1 VNLALLAA
9 ALGSVTAAVEPTFAD
24 GGPAPLPGLTEADA
38 GAEYEAV
45 PDGGEIDFYPDAGA
59 KVGPQWLRFE
69 GNRVLPDE
77 VYELEL
83 NLPPD
88 AEPSTEMASQIE
100 HTVYRFL
107 RKAGYDIATVNAKL
121 ENGIIT
127 VHIDEGRLEKIV
139 FRGGLTV
146 QTLQFKVALF
156 LDQDIFNRYAL
167 ERQIE
172 KLSQSIGIHI
182 VRWALV
188 PTANPDH
195 IGWQLTHLP
204 AIEGMELLHERE
216 PYELHF
222 WFEEHDW
229 NVGTG
234 ADLRSSYLDGLEIGV
249 NRQGRSLLADGDRW
263 RVAASIGGGIRK
275 RILDQ
280 SYYPHFS
287 RAFGEIK
294 YYLPPIGDALEVYF
308 WLTGTVIG
316 RNRPDL
322 LLENYNEGSSLLSGH
337 VRVKLGHGFSL
348 TFGVGG
354 EYRQIFNTHVSVA
367 VPDSKD
373 VPGVLMK
380 EGVNYDAV
388 RQRLRAF
395 SELKGDWMISKN
407 PERPDRDHFL
417 EASVRYYFG
426 VDPGSQD
433 VLTKQFPY
441 GWLQEKYQKVFD
453 FGWNDLWIKSHAR
466 FAWGDV
472 AFHDEQ
478 PLAEYLRG
486 ILGIIWVRKAI
497 NVSAEYR
504 FSVTR
509 DVLKLSLFVELAAWG
524 QPSGRLGLCRDPD
537 GTVDLMNC
545 PPAHPEA
552 FRFGGTG
559 GPGIHILLQGDF
571 QLDIYG
577 SFGVASPDF
586 RNVFGTTFDFGALA
600 ILNKVF

>member
-1 VNLALLAA
+1 MNFALLAIALA
-9 ALGSVTAAVEPTFAD
+9 AQEPLFAD
-24 GGPAPLPGLTEADA
+24 GGVAPLPGLTAD
-38 GAEYEAV
+38 GGDYEAV
-45 PDGGEIDFYPDAGA
+45 PDGGEIDYFPDAGVR
-59 KVGPQWLRFE
+59 VGPSWLRFE

-77 VYELEL
+77 VYKLEL

-88 AEPSTEMASQIE
+88 AEPSEETRSQIE

-121 ENGIIT
+121 ENGTIT
-127 VHIDEGRLEKIV
+127 LRIDEGRLEKIV

-172 KLSQSIGIHI
+172 SLSKSIGIHI

-195 IGWQLTHLP
+195 IGWQLTHIP

-229 NVGTG
+229 NEGTG

-249 NRQGRSLLADGDRW
+249 NRQGRSLFVDGDRW
-263 RVAASIGGGIRK
+263 RAAASIGGGIRK

-287 RAFGEIK
+287 RAFGELK
-294 YYLPPIGDALEVYF
+294 YYLPPFAGDQLEVFF

-322 LLENYNEGSSLLSGH
+322 ALENYNEGSSLLSGH

-348 TFGVGG
+348 AFGVGA
-354 EYRQIFNTHVSVA
+354 EYRQIFNTHVSIA
-367 VPDSKD
+367 VPNSEHVDD
-373 VPGVLMK
+373 VLDQ
-380 EGVNYDAV
+380 EGVHLKEV
-388 RQRLRAF
+388 RRRLRAF
-395 SELKGDWMISKN
+395 AELRGNWMITKN

-417 EASVRYYFG
+417 EAGTRYYFG
-426 VDPGSQD
+426 IDPGTND
-433 VLTKQFPY
+433 PLTNQFPY
-441 GWLQEKYQKVFD
+441 GWVYEKYQKVFD
-453 FGWNDLWIKSHAR
+453 FGWNDLWLKSHAR

-486 ILGIIWVRKAI
+486 ILGIIWVRKAA
-497 NVSAEYR
+497 NFSAEYR

-509 DVLKLSLFVELAAWG
+509 DILKLSLFVEVAAWG
-524 QPSGRLGLCRDPD
+524 QPSGRLGLCRDSD
-537 GTVDLMNC
+537 GTIDVTNC
-545 PPAHPEA
+545 PGSRPETL
-552 FRFGGTG
+552 RFGGTG